1 MSTSFSFKLK
11 SHPEKLLYEHLNNVA
26 NISKNIILNKE
37 IKNKEV
43 FSEIAYLIGIS
54 HDFAK
59 STTYFQNVLEE
70 RIKRTEN
77 AYHGFLSSIFGYYNV
92 KKYLEKNNL
101 MEFWYLAPISWLVI
115 LRHHGNI
122 KNLRGAEGE
131 IERLNEDT
139 EIAKRQINDI
149 IKNNLKEIKETYNE
163 LCDSIDIEKFFGEF
177 ENILKKVE
185 LDGRKLTKNRNLEYY
200 FLILFFYSILLDS
213 DKLDASNITNLPKR
227 QEIPPNIV
235 DTYKKVKFIDNKPN
249 SINCLRNNAYEE
261 VISNLDTIDLPK
273 DRILS
278 IELPTG
284 CGKTLTAL
292 SFALKLREKVKNKLG
307 FTPKIIYSLPFLS
320 IIDQNAE
327 IFYEVL
333 SLFDKNVPSNLLL
346 KHHHLS
352 DIEYKLGI
360 NREFECLDIGKSL
373 ILTEGW
379 HSEIVI
385 TTFVQFF
392 HSLITNKNRAAR
404 KFHNIVN
411 SIIILDEIQSIPY
424 KYWSLLNQVLKYL
437 SYNFNCWIILMT
449 ATQPLVFRN
458 EEIKP
463 LVKNKEYYFSRFN
476 RMKYILDL
484 KEIDFEDFKKEV
496 LNEIL
501 SSKKDIMIVLNTIQS
516 AKDLYIHIKNKLEQK
531 YRKAKIDKGGIA
543 QFLNLELINLSTHV
557 LPDYRLKRIREI
569 KKSKKRKI
577 IITTQLI
584 EAGVDIDIDIIYRD
598 LAPLDCIVQVA
609 GRCNRNNRKEKGTL
623 KIVTLKKN
631 NKFFYSY
638 IYNSILVEATKE
650 LIKNK
655 EIVEEKEFNFN
666 LVSKYYRCVS
676 DRGAQEKSVLLYL
689 ENLRFSDIREFRL
702 IEEKGVTLDIFVEIN
717 EDAKRV
723 RESIEQIIKTKKGFE
738 KRNELLKLK
747 KEKNRYTISPR
758 VKEETLDKIVSLP
771 KITEGLYYIPIRK
784 IKSWYMMDIGFSP
797 TEDPDFEM
805 RCL

>member
-11 SHPEKLLYEHLNNVA
+11 SHPDKLLYEHLNNVA
-26 NISKNIILNKE
+26 NISKNIILSKK
-37 IKNKEV
+37 IKNKEI

-59 STTYFQNVLEE
+59 STTYFQDVLEE

-77 AYHGFLSSIFGYYNV
+77 AYHGFLSSIFGYYNI

-101 MEFWYLAPISWLVI
+101 MEFWYLAPISWIVI
-115 LRHHGNI
+115 LKHHGDI

-131 IERLNEDT
+131 IERLNEDI

-149 IKNNLKEIKETYNE
+149 IKNNLKEIKEVYKK
-163 LCDSIDIEKFFGEF
+163 LDASIVVEDFFKEF
-177 ENILKKVE
+177 ENMIKKI
-185 LDGRKLTKNRNLEYY
+185 DSDIRKLRRNIEYY
-200 FLILFFYSILLDS
+200 FLILFFYSVLLDA

-227 QEIPPNIV
+227 QEIPSDIV
-235 DTYKKVKFIDNKPN
+235 DKYKKLKFRSTENS
-249 SINCLRNNAYEE
+249 SINSLRNDAYKE
-261 VISNLDTIDLPK
+261 VISNLNIMDLTK

-284 CGKTLTAL
+284 CGKTLIAL

-307 FTPKIIYSLPFLS
+307 FVPRIIYSLPFLS

-333 SLFDKNVPSNLLL
+333 SLFNKNVPSNLLL

-352 DIEYKLGI
+352 DIEYKIGI
-360 NREFECLDIGKSL
+360 DGEFECLDIGKSL

-404 KFHNIVN
+404 KFHNIIN

-424 KYWSLLNQVLKYL
+424 KYWSLLNHVLKYL
-437 SYNFNCWIILMT
+437 AYNFNCWIILMT
-449 ATQPLVFRN
+449 ATQPLIFRN
-458 EEIKP
+458 GEITP
-463 LVKNKEYYFSRFN
+463 LIKNKEYYFSKFN
-476 RMKYILDL
+476 RMEYILDL
-484 KEIDFEDFKKEV
+484 REIDFENFKEKI

-501 SSKKDIMIVLNTIQS
+501 LNKKDTMIVLNTIHS
-516 AKDLYIHIKNKLEQK
+516 AKDLYLHIKNKLEQT
-531 YRKAKIDKGGIA
+531 YGKAKIDKEGIGH
-543 QFLNLELINLSTHV
+543 FPSLELINLSTHI
-557 LPDYRLKRIREI
+557 LPEHRLKRIEKI
-569 KKSKKRKI
+569 KKSKKRKV

-598 LAPLDCIVQVA
+598 LAPLDCIVQTA
-609 GRCNRNNRKEKGTL
+609 GRCNRNNKKEKGIL
-623 KIVTLKKN
+623 KVINLKKN
-631 NKFFYSY
+631 NKFLYSF
-638 IYNSILVEATKE
+638 IYNPILVEATKE
-650 LIKNK
+650 LINNKNK
-655 EIVEEKEFNFN
+655 IEEKEFNFN
-666 LVSKYYRCVS
+666 LVPKYYETVLK
-676 DRGAQEKSVLLYL
+676 RGAQERSILLYL

-702 IEEKGVTLDIFVEIN
+702 IEEKGYIIDIFIEIN
-717 EDAKRV
+717 ENAKKV
-723 RESIEQIIKTKKGFE
+723 REHIEQIIETKKGFE

-771 KITEGLYYIPIRK
+771 KITEGLYYIPIGK

>member
-1 MSTSFSFKLK
+1 
-11 SHPEKLLYEHLNNVA
+11 
-26 NISKNIILNKE
+26 
-37 IKNKEV
+37 
-43 FSEIAYLIGIS
+43 
-54 HDFAK
+54 
-59 STTYFQNVLEE
+59 
-70 RIKRTEN
+70 
-77 AYHGFLSSIFGYYNV
+77 
-92 KKYLEKNNL
+92 

-122 KNLRGAEGE
+122 KNLRGTEGE
-131 IERLNEDT
+131 IEKLNEDKET
-139 EIAKRQINDI
+139 VKRQIDDI

-449 ATQPLVFRN
+449 ATQPLVFR
-458 EEIKP
+458 
-463 LVKNKEYYFSRFN
+463 
-476 RMKYILDL
+476 
-484 KEIDFEDFKKEV
+484 
-496 LNEIL
+496 
-501 SSKKDIMIVLNTIQS
+501 
-516 AKDLYIHIKNKLEQK
+516 
-531 YRKAKIDKGGIA
+531 
-543 QFLNLELINLSTHV
+543 
-557 LPDYRLKRIREI
+557 
-569 KKSKKRKI
+569 KSI
-577 IITTQLI
+577 IFQ
-584 EAGVDIDIDIIYRD
+584 D
-598 LAPLDCIVQVA
+598 
-609 GRCNRNNRKEKGTL
+609 
-623 KIVTLKKN
+623 
-631 NKFFYSY
+631 
-638 IYNSILVEATKE
+638 
-650 LIKNK
+650 
-655 EIVEEKEFNFN
+655 
-666 LVSKYYRCVS
+666 
-676 DRGAQEKSVLLYL
+676 
-689 ENLRFSDIREFRL
+689 
-702 IEEKGVTLDIFVEIN
+702 
-717 EDAKRV
+717 
-723 RESIEQIIKTKKGFE
+723 SIE
-738 KRNELLKLK
+738 
-747 KEKNRYTISPR
+747 
-758 VKEETLDKIVSLP
+758 
-771 KITEGLYYIPIRK
+771 
-784 IKSWYMMDIGFSP
+784 
-797 TEDPDFEM
+797 
-805 RCL
+805 